1 MHAIRWM
8 ILLGFFVFA
17 LGTLFLTYGS
27 NDRIGFG
34 LGLTGFT
41 LVLLGVVGGN
51 WIASHSPGVGGYG
64 RVHRVAIV
72 GFCIAVAG
80 IVLEEFIPNV
90 GVIVMVGGLCTMF
103 VGFIV
108 AVMRI
113 NRSNTRS

>member
-1 MHAIRWM
+1 M

-17 LGTLFLTYGS
+17 LGILFLTYGS

-51 WIASHSPGVGGYG
+51 WIASRSPSVGGYG
-64 RVHRVAIV
+64 AVHRVAIV
-72 GFCIAVAG
+72 GFCVAIAG
-80 IVLEEFIPNV
+80 IVLEEFLPSV

-103 VGFIV
+103 IGFIV
-108 AVMRI
+108 AVIRI
-113 NRSNTRS
+113 NRTNTKTGG